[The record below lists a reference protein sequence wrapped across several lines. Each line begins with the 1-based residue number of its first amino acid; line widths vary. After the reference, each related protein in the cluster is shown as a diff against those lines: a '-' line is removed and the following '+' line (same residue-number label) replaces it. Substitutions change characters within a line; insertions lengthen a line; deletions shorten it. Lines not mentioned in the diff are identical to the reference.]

1 MHLLATSRGPILFNN
16 LEPEVPEA
24 SLVCCP
30 LRFPHPGSNQ
40 RWKRTSLSYSYVSG
54 SWGQVRERLD
64 SLRETRV
71 PDVLYPRLFGMAWSE
86 IDTALQRMHCNCQ
99 PVHAAGVFR
108 ISHGN
113 SLGAKLL
120 LLFLRL
126 PPPNT
131 AAQVELIVRPI
142 GESETWL
149 RLFDG
154 KPIVTVQRESVS
166 GLLAERFGPLE
177 FRFRLS
183 FADHTIHYRQVGVIL
198 HLALPFFS
206 EIPLPRW
213 LSPHV
218 SAWETAGASEIET
231 RVQVEVS
238 APLAGLLFSYEG
250 KLRQEKV

>member
-1 MHLLATSRGPILFNN
+1 VT
-16 LEPEVPEA
+16 
-24 SLVCCP
+24 
-30 LRFPHPGSNQ
+30 
-40 RWKRTSLSYSYVSG
+40 
-54 SWGQVRERLD
+54 
-64 SLRETRV
+64 
-71 PDVLYPRLFGMAWSE
+71 DVLYPRLFGVAWSE
-86 IDTALQRMHCNCQ
+86 VDTSLQRMHCNCE

-108 ISHGN
+108 ISHGTT
-113 SLGAKLL
+113 LGAKLFL
-120 LLFLRL
+120 WLLRL

-131 AAQVELIVRPI
+131 AAQVELIVRPV

-154 KPIVTVQRESVS
+154 KPVITVQRESGS

-213 LSPHV
+213 ASPHV
-218 SAWETAGASEIET
+218 SARETAGASESET

-238 APLAGLLFSYEG
+238 APFAGLLFSYEG
-250 KLRQEKV
+250 TLRREKV

>member
-1 MHLLATSRGPILFNN
+1 MFFSECATSRPWSVWRAI
-16 LEPEVPEA
+16 
-24 SLVCCP
+24 
-30 LRFPHPGSNQ
+30 GSSS
-40 RWKRTSLSYSYVSG
+40 K
-54 SWGQVRERLD
+54 D
-64 SLRETRV
+64 SV
-71 PDVLYPRLFGMAWSE
+71 PDVLYPRLIGVAWSE
-86 IDTALQRMHCNCQ
+86 IDTALQRMHCNSQ

-108 ISHGN
+108 ISHGT

-126 PPPNT
+126 PPPNA
-131 AAQVELIVRPI
+131 AAQVELIVRPV
-142 GESETWL
+142 GESETWV

-166 GLLAERFGPLE
+166 GLLAERFGPIE

-198 HLALPFFS
+198 RLALPFFL

-213 LSPHV
+213 ASPHV
-218 SAWETAGASEIET
+218 SAWETAGASEMET
-231 RVQVEVS
+231 RILVEVS

-250 KLRQEKV
+250 KMRREQV